1 MEIHFGFMKPVLD
14 ETNHLLIALYATE
27 LVERVFKKNI
37 LGVDAVSLVNWEPLI
52 VLFENLDNVH

>member
-1 MEIHFGFMKPVLD
+1 MKPVLD

-52 VLFENLDNVH
+52 VFFENLDNVH